1 MTRRHLLLGS
11 LFAGV
16 LSTAYATEPPKPERF
31 VLDGGAELL
40 VFPDPH
46 ATSAALA
53 ALVRL
58 GPEDEG
64 TEQGVAALL
73 AHLVGTEAEGRGA
86 TQIQRDVEEFG
97 AIGSEY
103 DGLGLTLWAVSDP
116 MAFDEAARTLLVNVL
131 ARPTIAP
138 DAFAAARDDMNRAL
152 QRQSE
157 DLFHLTIDGLRSRVF
172 GTSIS
177 LLGTERSLAALTPAK
192 VEAFHERV
200 VRPSRT
206 TLIAAGKL
214 EPEAV
219 RKQVSALLGAAGWL
233 ELSAAPK
240 PRPVSPLA
248 PLPVLRDLELPVH
261 APATSVALGLLWPG
275 LNASDIQRV
284 WPACVLLDSL
294 LGGGKGARLFKVL
307 RDKESLGYEVN
318 TELVPG
324 RGASLW
330 AAYMVGNAPVGAM
343 KERLRGAVAD
353 AAKGNFTEE
362 ELNRAR
368 AYLNGQ
374 RLRREQ
380 RLLGKV
386 RALASDLSIGLDP
399 LTPRLTDSISL
410 DEINSL
416 ARQLLSTNPAL
427 VHSL

>member
-31 VLDGGAELL
+31 VLDGGTELL
-40 VFPDPH
+40 VFPDPN

-64 TEQGVAALL
+64 AEQGIAALL

-86 TQIQRDVEEFG
+86 TQIQRDVESFG

-103 DGLGLTLWAVSDP
+103 DGLGLTLWAVCDP
-116 MAFDEAARTLLVNVL
+116 MAFNEAARTLLVNVL
-131 ARPTIAP
+131 ARPTVAP
-138 DAFAAARDDMNRAL
+138 DAFAVARDDLNRAL

-172 GTSIS
+172 GTSVA

-192 VEAFHERV
+192 IEAFHERV

-206 TLIAAGKL
+206 TLIAAGKI

-219 RKQVSALLGAAGWL
+219 HNQVTALLGAAGWL

-240 PRPVSPLA
+240 LHPIPPLA
-248 PLPVLRDLELPVH
+248 AMPVLRDQEIPVH
-261 APATSVALGLLWPG
+261 APAKAVALGLLWPG
-275 LNASDIQRV
+275 LSASDIQRV
-284 WPACVLLDSL
+284 WPACMLLDSL

-330 AAYMVGNAPVGAM
+330 AAYIVGNASPETM
-343 KERLRGAVAD
+343 KDRLRGAIAD

-386 RALASDLSIGLDP
+386 RALAADLTVGLDP
-399 LTPRLTDSISL
+399 LTPRPVEVISL
-410 DEINSL
+410 DEINAL

-427 VHSL
+427 VYSL